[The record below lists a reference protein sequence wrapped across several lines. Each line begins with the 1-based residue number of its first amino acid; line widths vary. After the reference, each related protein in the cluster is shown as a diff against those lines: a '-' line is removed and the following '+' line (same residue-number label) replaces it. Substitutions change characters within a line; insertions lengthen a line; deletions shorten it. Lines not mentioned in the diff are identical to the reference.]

1 MEPKDQSNSSLQII
15 NNSHYG
21 LFPDANN
28 DFASYS
34 FGLLYPVIQREADQF
49 GSFRSN
55 LAGMSSFNE
64 RYLIVY
70 APSPLSLNLMFE
82 KKVTSDFIKKILP
95 DGSLNIFDLYFSVF
109 FSSSIGL
116 YKWLGEEYSSLYRSA
131 LSTIDYEYHDVIF
144 SYLNDIFGTHD
155 PDLIPSVIKSKSMID
170 FSDEIEPFDIVRD
183 LLTRAAHTF
192 GNAIN
197 KIYLDHMKRQMIS
210 NFTVAETSL
219 DYNWDQIYKIFNKK

>member
-1 MEPKDQSNSSLQII
+1 MNS
-15 NNSHYG
+15 
-21 LFPDANN
+21 

-34 FGLLYPVIQREADQF
+34 FSLVFPVIQRETNQF
-49 GSFRSN
+49 GSFVSN
-55 LAGMSSFNE
+55 LASTCSFNE

-70 APSPLSLNLMFE
+70 ASSHLTLNLMLE

-95 DGSLNIFDLYFSVF
+95 DGNLNIFDLYFSVF
-109 FSSSIGL
+109 SSSSTGL
-116 YKWLGEEYSSLYRSA
+116 HKWLSENDSSVYRSA

-144 SYLNDIFGTHD
+144 SYLNDNFGTHD
-155 PDLIPSVIKSKSMID
+155 PDLIPSVIKSKSIID
-170 FSDEIEPFDIVRD
+170 FSDEIEPFDIVKE

-197 KIYLDHMKRQMIS
+197 KSYLAHMKTQILS
-210 NFTVAETSL
+210 NFTVAESSL